1 MYYREPQQILVL
13 DHLAYQQ
20 QHDKKQETDIFTK
33 TLVYQWK
40 ASIHK
45 GKELRLQM

>member
-20 QHDKKQETDIFTK
+20 QHDKKQETDIFPK
-33 TLVYQWK
+33 
-40 ASIHK
+40 SISIPMESK
-45 GKELRLQM
+45 YA